1 MKILQIILNR
11 TITIFQFLLV
21 VVYLLFEELI
31 WDRLIVP
38 IDNYISSLKI
48 LQSLEQKLLATNR
61 VVIVILFV
69 ALFVVVELV
78 GIVAAGI
85 ALSGNVVGG
94 VLLYLSKIP
103 IAAFTFWM
111 FGVVKIQ
118 LMTFGWFKLSYEKLM
133 SAIEWIKSTSAYKT
147 IMLRIHNL
155 KLKIKAI
162 YKLIKEQLPQLNG
175 GFIEKTRLIYTI
187 IKKNINK

>member
-1 MKILQIILNR
+1 MKTLQIILNR

-21 VVYLLFEELI
+21 IVYLLFEELI

-48 LQSLEQKLLATNR
+48 LQSLEQKLLVTNR
-61 VVIVILFV
+61 VVIVVLFV

-111 FGVVKIQ
+111 FGVVKTQ

-133 SAIEWIKSTSAYKT
+133 SAIEWIKSTNAYKT

-175 GFIEKTRLIYTI
+175 GFVAKTRLIYTI

>member
-1 MKILQIILNR
+1 MKTLQIILNR

-38 IDNYISSLKI
+38 IDNYIASLEI
-48 LQSLEQKLLATNR
+48 LQSLEQKLLVTNR

-69 ALFVVVELV
+69 ALFVIVELV

-111 FGVVKIQ
+111 FGVVKAQ

-133 SAIEWIKSTSAYKT
+133 SAIEWIKSTNAYKT

-155 KLKIKAI
+155 KLKIKVIFA
-162 YKLIKEQLPQLNG
+162 LIKEQLPKSRGN
-175 GFIEKTRLIYTI
+175 FIARTILIYTI